1 MVGYDEQY
9 TETIEKL
16 NNEYPIETI
25 VKFDDFNI
33 QEKLKDSAFL
43 ILHYKGLYL
52 KEKNQLD
59 RIGALRDKIIGEQF
73 DKYRFNHD
81 KELRANEIKDYYLP
95 KDEKIIKINR
105 LYQKQQWR
113 VDFFEAATEALIQ
126 QGWRMKS
133 FLDEKR
139 T

>member
-1 MVGYDEQY
+1 MVEYDKQY
-9 TETIEKL
+9 EETIEKL
-16 NNEYPIETI
+16 NEEYPIESI
-25 VKFDDFNI
+25 VKFNDLNI

-59 RIGALRDKIIGEQF
+59 RIGTLRDKIIGERF
-73 DKYRFNHD
+73 DFYRFNYE
-81 KELRANEIKDYYLP
+81 KELRTNEIKDYYLP
-95 KDEKIIKINR
+95 KDEKIIRINR